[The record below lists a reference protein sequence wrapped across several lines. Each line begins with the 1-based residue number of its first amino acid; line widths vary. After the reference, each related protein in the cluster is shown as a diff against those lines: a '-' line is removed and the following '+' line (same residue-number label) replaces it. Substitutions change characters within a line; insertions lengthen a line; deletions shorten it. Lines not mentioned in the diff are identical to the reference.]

1 MVAGSQEQGTHVT
14 RLLYLANAASVHTR
28 KWVNYFAE
36 AGHEVHLVTWH
47 KPGTPSGIAHP
58 VRMHRVVCPPH
69 FVMRYGTLLEVRRIV
84 RTVRPDLVHAHY
96 LSHFGL
102 VGGLLARTSG
112 FHPLVLT
119 AWGSD
124 VMSQSEG
131 SRGRLVSSALRQAD
145 CVTCDSPHMVPRL
158 VSLGASSDAV
168 HIINFGVDTE
178 RFRPQTPQRDI
189 KGELDLRYAAVVISL
204 RSLRPVYDVATLIR
218 AAPAVLRA
226 VPQAVFLVAG
236 RGEEEANLRSLATSL
251 GVAGHV
257 RFLGMVANE
266 ALPDYLNSADV
277 YVSTSLSD
285 AGIAA
290 STAEAMACGLPAVV
304 TDFGDNGSWV
314 KDGETG
320 YLFPCG
326 DSDRLAERLIQLLG
340 DSSLRERLGANGRRE
355 IVQRNSYQGEMKKM
369 ESIYFDLI
377 ERCRR

>member
-1 MVAGSQEQGTHVT
+1 M
-14 RLLYLANAASVHTR
+14 RLLYLANAVSEHTR
-28 KWVNYFAE
+28 KWVSFFAE
-36 AGHEVHLVTWH
+36 AGHDVHVVTW
-47 KPGTPSGIAHP
+47 
-58 VRMHRVVCPPH
+58 RMPAVESQWPAGLQLHRLVCPPH
-69 FVMRYGTLLEVRRIV
+69 YVMRYGTLLEVRRIAS
-84 RTVRPDLVHAHY
+84 TFRPDLVHAHF
-96 LSHFGL
+96 LSHFGV
-102 VGGLLARTSG
+102 VGGLFSSTTG

-124 VMSQSEG
+124 VMLHSVG
-131 SRGRLVSSALRQAD
+131 SKGRLVSSALRQAD

-178 RFRPQTPQRDI
+178 RFRPRDPQRDI
-189 KGELDLRYAAVVISL
+189 RHELNLGDAPAVISL
-204 RSLRPVYDVATLIR
+204 RNLRPVYDVATLIR

-226 VPQAVFLVAG
+226 IPHPVFLVAG
-236 RGEEEANLRSLATSL
+236 GGEEEASLRSLAASL

-285 AGIAA
+285 AGISA

-326 DSDRLAERLIQLLG
+326 DSDGLAERLIRLLG
-340 DSSLRERLGANGRRE
+340 DAELRRRLGSNGRRE
-355 IVQRNSYQGEMKKM
+355 IVERNSYRGEMKKM
-369 ESIYFDLI
+369 ESIYADLI
-377 ERCRR
+377 EKCGRSQQ